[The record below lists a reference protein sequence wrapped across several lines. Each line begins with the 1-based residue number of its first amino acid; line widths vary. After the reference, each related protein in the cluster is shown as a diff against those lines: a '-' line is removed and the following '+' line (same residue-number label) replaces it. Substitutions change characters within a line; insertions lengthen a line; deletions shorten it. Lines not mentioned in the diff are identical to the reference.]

1 MEKLRTPF
9 VSIFFAFA
17 ILISSCTTYNYSDS
31 YLNAIELETIN
42 IQIEREL
49 SSSNYFSFGDKNEYK
64 QFEIELKFLEN
75 IQLINDLGIE
85 KFIEYKGLNPLIL
98 KKYLFIKNYKG
109 AGLYESFA
117 EKFDVSYEEAN
128 LLFSIHAL
136 SKLIYNEHQN
146 VNSKENFNNF
156 QELTW
161 GCVFAIASAIAV
173 TGLAIAY
180 PPAALAFLI
189 EKGLATVGLICSCTD
204 ECDQEL

>member
-1 MEKLRTPF
+1 MEKLRTPI

-31 YLNAIELETIN
+31 YLNAIELEQVN
-42 IQIEREL
+42 NQIEREL
-49 SSSNYFSFGDKNEYK
+49 SNNNYFSLGDKNEHK
-64 QFEIELKFLEN
+64 QIENELKFLEN

-85 KFIEYKGLNPLIL
+85 KFIEDEGLNPLIIE
-98 KKYLFIKNYKG
+98 KYLFIKNYKG
-109 AGLYESFA
+109 ARLYESFA
-117 EKFDVSYEEAN
+117 EKFDISHEEAN

-136 SKLIYNEHQN
+136 SKLIYNEYQN
-146 VNSKENFNNF
+146 RYSKEKFNNF
-156 QELTW
+156 QELNW

-204 ECDQEL
+204 KCDQEL